1 MLIYLC
7 VIRFGGKTLE
17 SLKETT
23 GIDVPIV
30 DSGSDIEKL
39 NNLSREVISLSIN
52 KLMVNLRF
60 MDSAMSRLEPFQHEG
75 PMAVDGV
82 NFFYNPLDLLRSYR
96 ESRQKPTH
104 AYLHGVLHCVFQHFY
119 IGTLVDEKCW
129 NLASDIAV
137 EAMISELDV
146 DCTKTGIEEMQSPIF
161 AELTEKVGMLTAE
174 KLYRYF
180 LDGNE
185 TEARM
190 RELAKIFEMDSHK
203 IWFDGDGRGDD
214 QEDYGEQDP
223 TNGNFGENDEY
234 EESLKDN
241 PQDENAPNNKNA
253 DKQEAKGDWEDVAE
267 KLKMDLDSFSKE
279 KGDEMG
285 TMMQNLRAVTREKYD
300 YASFLKKFSV
310 LGEAMKINNDEF
322 DYIFYTYG
330 MNMYGKMPLIEPLEY
345 KEVKKVKEFVIAIDT
360 SGSVK
365 GDLVQRFI
373 QKTYNILMQQEN
385 FFSKINL
392 HIIQC
397 DTEIQE
403 DVKIENKDQF
413 DAYME
418 HMVLK
423 GMGGT
428 DFRPVFKYVEDMIA
442 VREFKNLKGLIYFT
456 DGEGTYPAKQPS
468 FDSAFVFVDDDY
480 NEPEVPVWAIKLL
493 LTSDE
498 I

>member
-1 MLIYLC
+1 M
-7 VIRFGGKTLE
+7 E

-23 GIDVPIV
+23 GINVPIM
-30 DSGSDIEKL
+30 DNGSDIEKL
-39 NNLSREVISLSIN
+39 NALSREVISLSIN

-60 MDSAMSRLEPFQHEG
+60 MDSAMTRLEPFQHQG

-82 NFFYNPLDLLRSYR
+82 NFFYNPLELLLSYR

-104 AYLHGVLHCVFQHFY
+104 VYLHGVLHCVFQHFY
-119 IGTLVDEKCW
+119 IGTLIERQCW

-137 EAMISELDV
+137 EAMINELDL
-146 DCTKTGIEEMQSPIF
+146 DCTRTGIEEVQAPIL
-161 AELTEKVGMLTAE
+161 AELQEKVGMLTAE

-185 TEARM
+185 TDERM
-190 RELAKIFEMDSHK
+190 KELARIFAWDDHD
-203 IWFDGDGRGDD
+203 IWFDSEGKGEGE
-214 QEDYGEQDP
+214 EDYGQQDP
-223 TNGNFGENDEY
+223 TNGNFGENDDY
-234 EESLKDN
+234 EESLKEN
-241 PQDENAPNNKNA
+241 PEDENAPNNKNA
-253 DKQEAKGDWEDVAE
+253 DKQETKGEWEDVAE
-267 KLKMDLDSFSKE
+267 KIKMDLESFSKE
-279 KGDEMG
+279 KGDEKG
-285 TMMQNLRAVTREKYD
+285 TMMQNLKAVTREKYD
-300 YASFLKKFSV
+300 YATFLKKFSV
-310 LGEAMKINNDEF
+310 MGETMKVNNDEF

-403 DVKIENKDQF
+403 DVKIENKEQF

-428 DFRPVFKYVEDMIA
+428 DFRPVFSYVNDMIRA
-442 VREFKNLKGLIYFT
+442 KEFRNLRGLIYFT
-456 DGEGTYPAKQPS
+456 DGEGIFPSRQPEY
-468 FDSAFVFVDDDY
+468 DAAFVFVDDDY
-480 NEPEVPVWAIKLL
+480 EEPEVPVWAIKLV